1 MVAGNLSRLQAV
13 GYRGTQTEAERITR
27 NSAPG
32 RRSLPSTA
40 FCLSSG
46 SPQYS
51 HLALCSASVSVSPAW
66 SSIPGDSRVAMS
78 SPVHTRTQK
87 PEVTF

>member
-1 MVAGNLSRLQAV
+1 MVAGPLSGLQAG
-13 GYRGTQTEAERITR
+13 GYRGTQTEGERATR

-51 HLALCSASVSVSPAW
+51 HFALGSFSVFVSSVCP
-66 SSIPGDSRVAMS
+66 SIPGESRVAMIS
-78 SPVHTRTQK
+78 LV
-87 PEVTF
+87 